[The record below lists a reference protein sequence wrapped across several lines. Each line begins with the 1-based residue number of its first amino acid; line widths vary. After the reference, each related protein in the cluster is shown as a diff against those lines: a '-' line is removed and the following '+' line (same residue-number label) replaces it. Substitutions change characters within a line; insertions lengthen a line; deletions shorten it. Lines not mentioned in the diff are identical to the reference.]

1 MEELRARVEEVTC
14 PGDFWEMGYEE
25 GLERGQAGSGR
36 LWERSRK
43 EVSGELAS
51 AAACPLVG
59 AWLGKALG
67 WGGGR
72 GEGYLIRVGSLDW

>member
-1 MEELRARVEEVTC
+1 MEEESGTRVEEVAR
-14 PGDFWEMGYEE
+14 PGDLWETGYEE

-43 EVSGELAS
+43 EVSRDLAL

-59 AWLGKALG
+59 AWLGEVLG
-67 WGGGR
+67 QGGG
-72 GEGYLIRVGSLDW
+72 EGGGLLRVG